1 MTVHKGRRWST
12 ANAYLRPALKRG
24 IEIIADRPG
33 VGANLQDHLE
43 VYFQIACRQ
52 PVSLYKYL
60 NPLSKALIGLR
71 WLLTKQGLGAS
82 NQFETLGFI
91 RSDKGLES
99 AEIHTAS
106 GQILGVQNC
115 TLQLRR
121 GEILVLMGLSGS
133 GKSTLLRAVNR
144 LNSIAKGQL
153 TITTS
158 QGNIELGSLTA
169 A

>member
-1 MTVHKGRRWST
+1 M
-12 ANAYLRPALKRG
+12 
-24 IEIIADRPG
+24 
-33 VGANLQDHLE
+33 
-43 VYFQIACRQ
+43 
-52 PVSLYKYL
+52 
-60 NPLSKALIGLR
+60 R
-71 WLLTKQGLGAS
+71 WLLTKQGLGAT

-91 RSDKGLES
+91 RSDKGLEL

-106 GQILGVQNC
+106 GQILSVHNC

-121 GEILVLMGLSGS
+121 GEILVLIGLSGS
-133 GKSTLLRAVNR
+133 GKSTLLRAVNG